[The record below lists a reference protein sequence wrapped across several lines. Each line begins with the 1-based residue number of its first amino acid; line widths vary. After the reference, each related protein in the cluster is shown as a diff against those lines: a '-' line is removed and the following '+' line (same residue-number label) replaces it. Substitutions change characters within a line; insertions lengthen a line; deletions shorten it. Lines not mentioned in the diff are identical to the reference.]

1 MIVSGD
7 FGIKKIVELANT
19 IYNTGYI
26 PQDMYKSI
34 FIAIPKKP
42 GAADCSL
49 FRTISLMSQII
60 KVILK
65 VILNTIK
72 QK

>member
-1 MIVSGD
+1 M
-7 FGIKKIVELANT
+7 KKIVKLANT

-26 PQDMYKSI
+26 PEEMYKSI

-49 FRTISLMSQII
+49 FRRLIGLAYRNSNSHLQSTRFNICEDSC
-60 KVILK
+60 
-65 VILNTIK
+65 
-72 QK
+72 